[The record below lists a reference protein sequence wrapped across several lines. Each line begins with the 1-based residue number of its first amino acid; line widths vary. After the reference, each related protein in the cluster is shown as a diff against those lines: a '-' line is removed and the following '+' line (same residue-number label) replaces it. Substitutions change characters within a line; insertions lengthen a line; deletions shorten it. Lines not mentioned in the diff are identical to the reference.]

1 MVTLSEIAT
10 QANVSK
16 AAVSLVLN
24 NKAGVSAEKRE
35 EIWRII
41 KETGYQVKNKK
52 NQGVT
57 HTIRFIKYK
66 EKGFMVNQN
75 GDFISRI
82 VDGIEYMARKNNFAL
97 AMTNL
102 DNTNIE
108 AMVPEINEENDV
120 GIIFLAT
127 EFDMEKAALLDEFKA
142 PLVILDNEMKFMNRN
157 VVVMDNEY
165 AVYLAV
171 KHLYDMGHRRIGHI
185 TSEYAVSNLQSRTQA
200 FHQMLERFGLQHHA
214 EHEYVVSSDI
224 NDYCASLLPQLDPE
238 NLPTAIMADYD
249 IIAINSL
256 LALEKLGKKVPE
268 DISVVGIDDL
278 TISAITRPEL
288 TTVRLEKKRMGKLA
302 VYRLMSILQDKD
314 TAPMKIL
321 TGAQL
326 VRRKSV
332 AQI

>member
-127 EFDMEKAALLDEFKA
+127 EFDMEKAALLDLAERLKTLPA
-142 PLVILDNEMKFMNRN
+142 DTTDGEIIQGEV
-157 VVVMDNEY
+157 Y
-165 AVYLAV
+165 AVGKAHEFEPLRAWFQA
-171 KHLYDMGHRRIGHI
+171 LYEVLLGASQGP
-185 TSEYAVSNLQSRTQA
+185 
-200 FHQMLERFGLQHHA
+200 RFGSFA
-214 EHEYVVSSDI
+214 
-224 NDYCASLLPQLDPE
+224 
-238 NLPTAIMADYD
+238 AIYGLSQT
-249 IIAINSL
+249 IEL
-256 LALEKLGKKVPE
+256 LEK
-268 DISVVGIDDL
+268 
-278 TISAITRPEL
+278 
-288 TTVRLEKKRMGKLA
+288 
-302 VYRLMSILQDKD
+302 
-314 TAPMKIL
+314 
-321 TGAQL
+321 GAAGGL
-326 VRRKSV
+326 VEG
-332 AQI
+332 